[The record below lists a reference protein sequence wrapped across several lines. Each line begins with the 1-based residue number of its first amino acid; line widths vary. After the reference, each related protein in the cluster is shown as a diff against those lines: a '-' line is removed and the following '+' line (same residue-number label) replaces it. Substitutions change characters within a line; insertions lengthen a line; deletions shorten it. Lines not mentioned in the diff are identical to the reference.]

1 MKRSGAIMAKPLS
14 NQETH
19 QEKKNR
25 LRQRRIYGL
34 CSLAVVLGLAI
45 WLTVFVSRN
54 ILQYA
59 DSPEHFK
66 EYIDSYGWRGRLV
79 LLGLQF
85 LQVVVAFIPGELVEV
100 GAGYAF
106 GAVEGTLLCV
116 AGAAAASCLVFLLT
130 RLFGIKLVEMFVSRE
145 KIDQLRFI
153 NSEQKL
159 KRLIFLLFFIPGTPK
174 DVLTYFVGLT
184 RIRLSEFLVIS
195 TIARVPSVVSSTIG
209 GDVISNQN
217 YGMAVL
223 IFAVTGLVSL
233 AGMKIYSLLLKRKN
247 LRSSAGHNSPEAVP
261 QTPEEDDS
269 PQNQGDDSLVS

>member
-1 MKRSGAIMAKPLS
+1 MKRGGTVLTKPVL
-14 NQETH
+14 ETEI
-19 QEKKNR
+19 EKEKR
-25 LRQRRIYGL
+25 HSLRRRRIYGL
-34 CSLAVVLGLAI
+34 CSLAVVLGLSI
-45 WLTVFVSRN
+45 WLTVFVSQN

-59 DSPEHFK
+59 DSPERFK
-66 EYIDSYGWRGRLV
+66 EYIDSYGWQGRIV

-106 GAVEGTLLCV
+106 GAVEGTLLCM
-116 AGAAAASCLVFLLT
+116 AGAALASCIVFLLT
-130 RLFGIKLVEMFVSRE
+130 RLFGVQLVEMFISRD
-145 KIDQLRFI
+145 KINQLRFI

-159 KRLIFLLFFIPGTPK
+159 KRLVFLLFFIPGTPK

-195 TIARVPSVVSSTIG
+195 SIARIPSVVSSTIG

-217 YGMAVL
+217 YGMAAL

-233 AGMKIYSLLLKRKN
+233 AGMQLYSLLLKRKN
-247 LRSSAGHNSPEAVP
+247 ASPHTADTNGAGYPETAS
-261 QTPEEDDS
+261 EEEKGED
-269 PQNQGDDSLVS
+269 PHVS